1 MPRFSWKWFQYFTVK
16 SVIATISHS
25 KLFLALKKKKKGQYA
40 WLSLTMDLIDFRS
53 QKRVERWGLITIKW
67 EFVSKTD
74 LKANKVCWREREG
87 ELLYNICTFPV
98 HIFTRALWGKQ
109 QIEVFWDNFNQFL
122 LGKLSNSCCLKP
134 HHPWKS
140 ICSTRN
146 PLCIY
151 GEDNSNSQHM
161 LDLKDKNVS
170 YL

>member
-1 MPRFSWKWFQYFTVK
+1 MRDYHWQWTWLISG
-16 SVIATISHS
+16 ATNKLKDEVWLQLSESLYQRQIWRLTKFAEERERASCS
-25 KLFLALKKKKKGQYA
+25 TTFALFL
-40 WLSLTMDLIDFRS
+40 F
-53 QKRVERWGLITIKW
+53 
-67 EFVSKTD
+67 
-74 LKANKVCWREREG
+74 
-87 ELLYNICTFPV
+87 

-122 LGKLSNSCCLKP
+122 LGKLSNSCWLKP

-146 PLCIY
+146 PPCTY

-161 LDLKDKNVS
+161 LDLKEKNMS